1 MHEIDLHMRGNES
14 EWLHGGLQE
23 LLADCRP
30 GRLAVEIGSYAGES
44 LVLLQASGLFERIIA
59 VDPFEDD
66 YDTSDALSMAYPM
79 QEVRKR
85 LYKRILNLPNV
96 LHLNLTSAE
105 AAMLFEDN
113 SIDFL
118 YIDGDH
124 RYETVCQDIRGFLP
138 KMRNLSIMAGHDYLP
153 HSFRAKSAVF
163 EGVRRAVDELLD
175 GPDLL
180 YKDSSWLKYLGYRPQ
195 RPEV

>member
-1 MHEIDLHMRGNES
+1 MHEIDLHMRGHES
-14 EWLHGGLQE
+14 EWLLGGLQE

-59 VDPFEDD
+59 VDPFLDG
-66 YDTSDALSMAYPM
+66 YDTSDTFSMAYPM

-85 LYKRILNLPNV
+85 LYRRILNLPNV

-105 AAMLFEDN
+105 AATLFEDN

-124 RYETVCQDIRGFLP
+124 RYEAVSQDIRGFLP
-138 KMRNLSIMAGHDYLP
+138 KMRNLSIMAGHDYYP
-153 HSFRAKSAVF
+153 PQFQNFS
-163 EGVRRAVDELLD
+163 GVRRAVNGLLG

-180 YKDSSWLKYLGYRPQ
+180 YQDSSWLKYIGYRPN
-195 RPEV
+195 RNPVHI